1 MKCDKCGFVSFDYLS
16 ECRRCSA
23 DLTGTREQL
32 GFSTLKSEVPF
43 LLGALLRGGGQ
54 RDGPTER
61 AWGEGE
67 DSTKESVSSSG
78 AGELFTSE
86 SSGGEPAIAAVQG
99 AGPSPPAKEELIIE
113 LSEADLESLSGTN
126 EPIKGKEPRKS
137 P

>member
-23 DLTGTREQL
+23 DLTGTRELL

-43 LLGALLRGGGQ
+43 LLGALLKGGGQ
-54 RDGPTER
+54 R
-61 AWGEGE
+61 EGLTKRVGAESE
-67 DSTKESVSSSG
+67 DPNKESASTPG
-78 AGELFTSE
+78 AEELFNIE
-86 SSGGEPAIAAVQG
+86 SSGGEPAIAADLG

-126 EPIKGKEPRKS
+126 ESVKGKEPRRS